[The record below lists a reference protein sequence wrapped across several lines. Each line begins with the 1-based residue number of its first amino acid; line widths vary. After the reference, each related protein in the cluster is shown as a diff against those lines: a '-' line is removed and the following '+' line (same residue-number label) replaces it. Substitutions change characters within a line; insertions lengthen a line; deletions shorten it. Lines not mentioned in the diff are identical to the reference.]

1 MWVRLRE
8 PAREVKAVG
17 CWGPSVV
24 FRAEGRKGCYWSMVR
39 PWSMLERYRGY
50 GTDPELGAGDGVAR
64 SVSTS
69 LLYPPLT
76 GAWGPEEVRFCQ
88 SPGLGPRFMTVYF
101 RANRKEKLE
110 P

>member
-1 MWVRLRE
+1 M
-8 PAREVKAVG
+8 
-17 CWGPSVV
+17 
-24 FRAEGRKGCYWSMVR
+24 
-39 PWSMLERYRGY
+39 
-50 GTDPELGAGDGVAR
+50 AR